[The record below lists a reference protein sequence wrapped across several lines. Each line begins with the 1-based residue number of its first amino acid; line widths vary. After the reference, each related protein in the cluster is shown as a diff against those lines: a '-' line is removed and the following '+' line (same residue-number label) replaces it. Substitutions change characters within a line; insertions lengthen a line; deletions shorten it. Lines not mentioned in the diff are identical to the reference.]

1 MDVAG
6 IIPGAGSGSRLGADI
21 PKALVPLAGKPLIVW
36 AILRMQAAGISHITV
51 AAPAN
56 FVADFQET
64 LAGCGENISIVVGG
78 ATRQE
83 SVARALAEIESEL
96 VLIHD
101 AARPLTPVSV
111 INRVLAALRAG
122 APGVIPVLPV
132 VDTIKQALAGEVAG
146 QEIVAA
152 TLERSQLRAVQT
164 PQGFQVDLLRQAHA
178 RRQALGDSSASDDSL
193 LLEELGERVV
203 MVPGAPESLKI
214 TTPFDLA
221 VAELMASSGGDNK

>member
-1 MDVAG
+1 MDVSG

-56 FVADFQET
+56 FVADFQKA

-122 APGVIPVLPV
+122 ASGVIPVLPV
-132 VDTIKQALAGEVAG
+132 VDTIKQALTGEVAG